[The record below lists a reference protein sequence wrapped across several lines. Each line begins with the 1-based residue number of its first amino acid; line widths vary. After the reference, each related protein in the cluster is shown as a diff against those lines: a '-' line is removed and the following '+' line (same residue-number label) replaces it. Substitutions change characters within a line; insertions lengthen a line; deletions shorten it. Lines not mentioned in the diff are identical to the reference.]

1 MKVVYLGP
9 TESHTLEHG
18 RVYEVLSEEDGW
30 YRIIDKSG
38 EDYLYPK
45 DDFIILEELEWKDR
59 FMNNKV
65 YDRLKYFSDTLLE
78 RYEKQFNIS
87 LENAIFFNPVNIE
100 QHPEE
105 VEEAI
110 KQLEDSIKTG
120 VPLNEDDIQWYNAD
134 VIY

>member
-1 MKVVYLGP
+1 MY
-9 TESHTLEHG
+9 
-18 RVYEVLSEEDGW
+18 
-30 YRIIDKSG
+30 
-38 EDYLYPK
+38 
-45 DDFIILEELEWKDR
+45 
-59 FMNNKV
+59 NNV
-65 YDRLKYFSDTLLE
+65 YDRLKYFSEELLE
-78 RYEKQFNIS
+78 RYEKQFNVS

-120 VPLNEDDIQWYNAD
+120 IPLNEDDIQWYNTD

>member
-1 MKVVYLGP
+1 
-9 TESHTLEHG
+9 
-18 RVYEVLSEEDGW
+18 
-30 YRIIDKSG
+30 
-38 EDYLYPK
+38 
-45 DDFIILEELEWKDR
+45 
-59 FMNNKV
+59 MNNKV

>member
-1 MKVVYLGP
+1 M
-9 TESHTLEHG
+9 
-18 RVYEVLSEEDGW
+18 D
-30 YRIIDKSG
+30 
-38 EDYLYPK
+38 
-45 DDFIILEELEWKDR
+45 
-59 FMNNKV
+59 NKV

-78 RYEKQFNIS
+78 RYEKQFNVS

-110 KQLEDSIKTG
+110 KQLEDSMKTG
-120 VPLNEDDIQWYNAD
+120 IPLNEDDIQWYNTD

>member
-78 RYEKQFNIS
+78 RYEKQFNVS
-87 LENAIFFNPVNIE
+87 LENAIF
-100 QHPEE
+100 
-105 VEEAI
+105 
-110 KQLEDSIKTG
+110 LT
-120 VPLNEDDIQWYNAD
+120 LLT
-134 VIY
+134 

>member
-1 MKVVYLGP
+1 M
-9 TESHTLEHG
+9 
-18 RVYEVLSEEDGW
+18 D
-30 YRIIDKSG
+30 
-38 EDYLYPK
+38 
-45 DDFIILEELEWKDR
+45 
-59 FMNNKV
+59 NNV

-78 RYEKQFNIS
+78 RYEKQFNVS

-110 KQLEDSIKTG
+110 KQLEDSMKTG
-120 VPLNEDDIQWYNAD
+120 IPLNEDDIQWYNTD

>member
-1 MKVVYLGP
+1 M
-9 TESHTLEHG
+9 
-18 RVYEVLSEEDGW
+18 D
-30 YRIIDKSG
+30 
-38 EDYLYPK
+38 
-45 DDFIILEELEWKDR
+45 
-59 FMNNKV
+59 NKV

-105 VEEAI
+105 VEEDI